1 MDHGNERQEMLRLA
15 LSALSRDFAGGRSF
29 PDALRRLL
37 EHLLQI
43 YQADGA
49 CLSLGTRSPSGPI
62 DLFLGCCHGEDAS
75 FGHRWDPS
83 TRSCLTI
90 PIRHRNVEIG
100 QLRLGKIDQDE
111 YFQNHHSAELLAFV
125 GYFGFLF
132 DTVKAKDRA
141 LAGMANGVLHDFNN
155 ALQTLMSGLSLLKTV
170 SRQDELAPTIEM
182 MAQTMR
188 HAQEV
193 VQEMRHFLGEP
204 VESAE
209 EAGLNDLLRE
219 VIPVAEATVHSTP
232 GKVIEFR
239 CQLDADAACR
249 VSRLPVKRVILN
261 LLFNAIDATPHGGTI
276 SLRSQSD
283 DDTVSFSIQD
293 TGAGITS
300 EDRARIFD
308 PFFSTKGP
316 GHSGLGL
323 PASQGIVKQ
332 YGGEIDVSSA
342 PGQGTTVTV
351 SLPQQVRTGV

>member
-1 MDHGNERQEMLRLA
+1 MKREDERQEMLRLV
-15 LSALSRDFAGGRSF
+15 LTALSRDFAGGRSF

-49 CLSLGTRSPSGPI
+49 SLSLGTLSPSGPI
-62 DLFLGCCHGEDAS
+62 DLFLGCCHAEDAS

-100 QLRLGKIDQDE
+100 RLRLGKVDQDE
-111 YFQNHHSAELLAFV
+111 YFKKAHSTELHTFV

-155 ALQTLMSGLSLLKTV
+155 ALQTLMSGLSLIKTV
-170 SRQDELAPTIEM
+170 ARRDDLTPTIEM
-182 MAQTMR
+182 MTQTMQ

-193 VQEMRHFLGEP
+193 VQEMRYFLGEP
-204 VESAE
+204 LESVE
-209 EAGLNDLLRE
+209 EAALNDLLRE
-219 VIPVAEATVHSTP
+219 VIPVAEAKVHSIP

-239 CQLDADAACR
+239 CQPAADAACR
-249 VSRLPVKRVILN
+249 VVRFPLKRVILN
-261 LLFNAIDATPHGGTI
+261 LVFNAIDATPHGGTI
-276 SLRSQSD
+276 TLLSQSD
-283 DDTVSFSIQD
+283 QDTVSFSIHD
-293 TGAGITS
+293 TGTGITP
-300 EDRARIFD
+300 EDRDRIFD

-323 PASQGIVKQ
+323 SASLGIVRQ
-332 YGGEIDVSSA
+332 YGGEIDVTSA
-342 PGQGTTVTV
+342 GQGTTVTV
-351 SLPQQVRTGV
+351 SLPQQVRSGV

>member
-1 MDHGNERQEMLRLA
+1 MNRGNERQEMLRLA

-49 CLSLGTRSPSGPI
+49 CLSLGTSSPSGPI
-62 DLFLGCCHGEDAS
+62 DLFLGCCHAEDAS
-75 FGHRWDPS
+75 FGHRWDPN

-90 PIRHRNVEIG
+90 PIRHRDVEIG
-100 QLRLGKIDQDE
+100 QLRLGKIDQKN
-111 YFQNHHSAELLAFV
+111 YFKKAPAAELNTFV
-125 GYFGFLF
+125 GYWGFLF

-155 ALQTLMSGLSLLKTV
+155 ALQTLMSGLSLIKTV
-170 SRQDELAPTIEM
+170 ARRDDLTPTIEM
-182 MAQTMR
+182 MTHTMR

-193 VQEMRHFLGEP
+193 IQEMRYFLGEP
-204 VESAE
+204 MESAE
-209 EAGLNDLLRE
+209 DAALNDLLRE
-219 VIPVAEATVHSTP
+219 VIPVAEAKVRSTP
-232 GKVIEFR
+232 GKTIEFE

-249 VSRLPVKRVILN
+249 VSRFPLKRVIFN
-261 LLFNAIDATPHGGTI
+261 LVFNAIDATPHGGTI
-276 SLRSQSD
+276 RLRSQSD
-283 DDTVSFSIQD
+283 DDTFSFSIQD
-293 TGAGITS
+293 TGAGITP
-300 EDRARIFD
+300 EDRVRIFD

-323 PASQGIVKQ
+323 SASQGIVKQ
-332 YGGEIDVSSA
+332 YGGEIDVTSA

-351 SLPQQVRTGV
+351 SLPQQVRSGV